1 MNYYLWCRVLRMVL
15 DWTPDMV
22 CLLVR
27 RTDWGRF
34 GSAWV
39 TFVVHRWL
47 RRSACGCPWGMVW
60 SEEREDGITSTICCP
75 HDVIISDY
83 SSQRAKRTDKK
94 EPSNTHIPDRHQHT
108 IAREPPTTHDSTH
121 PPTFSFP
128 GAALGCAGR
137 GERGSIICTAHLLL
151 LQAAACRTQE
161 IRERATISP
170 FQLLLQQKLSP
181 RVRTSLPC

>member
-47 RRSACGCPWGMVW
+47 RRSAWGCPWGMVW

-94 EPSNTHIPDRHQHT
+94 EPSNTHIPDRHHQHT
-108 IAREPPTTHDSTH
+108 IAREPGDQQPTT
-121 PPTFSFP
+121 PPTHRPFP
-128 GAALGCAGR
+128 FLGPLWGAPEEVSADRSSAPHIYCCYRQPHAGR
-137 GERGSIICTAHLLL
+137 R
-151 LQAAACRTQE
+151 R
-161 IRERATISP
+161 
-170 FQLLLQQKLSP
+170 
-181 RVRTSLPC
+181 